1 MLVPERLLARGGRG
15 YTRYVAAALLP
26 VANPYPAHRLLG
38 RQQSLLKT
46 ACVPVMMHFTSQ
58 LCAYSFCYE
67 TKTPAKREASILQ
80 SYLSKPRTLP
90 HVQKVVTHLDT
101 PGILQGLYRV
111 RKIGQHTCRFSV
123 SMGLMRHVSQ
133 TPPEHFIPI
142 MFKSTGGTTGPKF

>member
-1 MLVPERLLARGGRG
+1 MLVPERLLARGGGG
-15 YTRYVAAALLP
+15 YIRYVGAALLP

-67 TKTPAKREASILQ
+67 TKTPAKRE
-80 SYLSKPRTLP
+80 
-90 HVQKVVTHLDT
+90 
-101 PGILQGLYRV
+101 GLYRV
-111 RKIGQHTCRFSV
+111 RKIGQCTAHMQGALFLSLTKPICV

-133 TPPEHFIPI
+133 TPPEHVISI
-142 MFKSTGGTTGPKF
+142 MFKPTGGTTGPKF